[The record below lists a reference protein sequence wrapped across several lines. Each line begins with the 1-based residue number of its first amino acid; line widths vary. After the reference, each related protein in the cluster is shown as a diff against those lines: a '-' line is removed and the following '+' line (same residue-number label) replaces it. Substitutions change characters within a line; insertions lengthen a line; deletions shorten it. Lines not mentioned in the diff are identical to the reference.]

1 MRSKAITSVAA
12 RLAWHAV
19 GCIMI
24 FTLGAASANAGQ
36 DANFILYNHYM
47 EEKGATEVQVYS
59 DYSHVGN
66 GDPNYAAQLIEI
78 EYGVTE
84 LFTTSIYLEGAKTYE
99 TGGSYDF
106 ASFRFENR
114 LRLFQ
119 DETLLNPV
127 LYAEYEYKKP
137 ESVFIRSRVGR
148 ADGRGPPAGS
158 DEHELETKLILGHDF
173 SSNLNVAF
181 NTIHEINFSN
191 DNLLAFGYAAGV
203 NYAFFNAYDTPG
215 SFGDIGETGLQKLT
229 LGLEFFGALGDAD
242 KGLTIDGDLTE
253 QYVGASLRAD
263 FKNNWHAVAGAAFG
277 LTGISE
283 DALGRVSIGYE
294 YE

>member
-1 MRSKAITSVAA
+1 MRSRLWAISSIVAIT
-12 RLAWHAV
+12 
-19 GCIMI
+19 
-24 FTLGAASANAGQ
+24 TLSNLSAQAGQ
-36 DANFILYNHYM
+36 EANFILYNHYM
-47 EEKGATEVQVYS
+47 EEKGAIEVQVYS

-66 GDPNYAAQLIEI
+66 GAPNYSAQMLEI

-99 TGGSYDF
+99 TEGSYDF

-114 LRLFQ
+114 FRLFK

-127 LYAEYEYKKP
+127 LYAEYEDKKP

-148 ADGRGPPAGS
+148 ADGREPAEGAS
-158 DEHELETKLILGHDF
+158 EHELETKLILGHDF

-191 DNLLAFGYAAGV
+191 DNLLAFGYAAGL
-203 NYAFFNAYDTPG
+203 NYAFFNAYDAPG
-215 SFGDIGETGLQKLT
+215 SFGDVGEDNLQKLT
-229 LGLEFFGALGDAD
+229 FGLEFFGALGDAD
-242 KGLTIDGDLTE
+242 KGLTIDSDLTE
-253 QYVGASLRAD
+253 HYAGASLRAD
-263 FKNNWHAVAGAAFG
+263 FKNNWHAVAGAAVG

-283 DALGRVSIGYE
+283 DALVRVSVGYE
-294 YE
+294 HE